1 MQYKNS
7 RYKISLG
14 TSHMQRQK
22 NSGEVKATCNLKIA
36 EEALYKVLVT
46 CIKETA
52 GKEFHKV
59 QAAWNVKAPD
69 KKIPQMQVTCNAK
82 NARAENR
89 MMKTTYILNKA
100 M

>member
-22 NSGEVKATCNLKIA
+22 NSGEVKATCNVKIA

-46 CIKETA
+46 CIKETT

-59 QAAWNVKAPD
+59 QAAWNVKASERGFH
-69 KKIPQMQVTCNAK
+69 KYNLHAIQKLQEQEI
-82 NARAENR
+82 AR
-89 MMKTTYILNKA
+89 
-100 M
+100 